1 MWSPLRSLVGLEG
14 SKGQRHVP
22 RVHVDDEGAAVRL
35 GRVLQECLEE
45 PWRRKQEIL
54 FLCIGTDRSTGDA
67 LGPLAGSQLAGLE
80 TATGRR
86 VRVRGTLEAPVH
98 ASNLH
103 EVVRD
108 LQEAPERPFVVAVDA
123 CLGRAENV
131 GCLTVRPGPLL
142 PGTGVNKTL
151 PAVGDVQLLGVV
163 NVGGFMEYFVL
174 QNTRLSAVMRMVQV
188 VSEAVWQAIGWLAEE
203 EGWPV
208 TPAAAPSGSWP
219 RRQAPLPGARASG
232 LRSASMGGAA
242 VTRVSDGDRPL
253 PARSRRRRESQPS

>member
-14 SKGQRHVP
+14 SRGQRHAP
-22 RVHVDDEGAAVRL
+22 RVHVDDERAAEQL
-35 GRVLQECLEE
+35 GRVLQEYLEE
-45 PWRRKQEIL
+45 PWRQKQEIL

-67 LGPLAGSQLAGLE
+67 LGPLVGSQLVGLE
-80 TATGRR
+80 KATGGR
-86 VRVRGTLEAPVH
+86 VRVRGTLDAPVH

-108 LQEAPERPFVVAVDA
+108 LREAPARPFVVAVDA

-131 GCLTVRPGPLL
+131 GCVTVRPGPLL

-151 PAVGDVQLLGVV
+151 PAVGDVQVLGVV

-174 QNTRLSAVMRMVQV
+174 QNTRLSSVMRMVDV
-188 VSEAVWQAIGWLAEE
+188 VSAGAWQAVSRLAEA

-208 TPAAAPSGSWP
+208 LPAGSPAAPWTFRQPALPGGRAPSFFP
-219 RRQAPLPGARASG
+219 A
-232 LRSASMGGAA
+232 SASGAA
-242 VTRVSDGDRPL
+242 VARAADTDQPL
-253 PARSRRRRESQPS
+253 PPRPRSSRKSQPC